1 MKNANFTPKQKQTIR
16 IVKQALIDNPKG
28 LTLDEI
34 NQKTKLSIS
43 TIQTTLKIL
52 ESEIYFD
59 EVEQV
64 YIFITPAND
73 EPTNETA
80 GETDNPVETAQDNCE
95 IAEIPKP
102 HKDKPCTTSKITGY
116 HIKGENVRIF
126 LDKRHNAQS
135 ITLSVND
142 LKDLLKSVKRQGL
155 KNVG

>member
-1 MKNANFTPKQKQTIR
+1 M
-16 IVKQALIDNPKG
+16 IDNPKG

-52 ESEIYFD
+52 ESKIHFD
-59 EVEQV
+59 EFEQV
-64 YIFITPAND
+64 YIFITPAN
-73 EPTNETA
+73 EPKNETA

-95 IAEIPKP
+95 IAEMPKQ

-116 HIKGENVRIF
+116 HIKGENIRIF
-126 LDKRHNAQS
+126 LGKRHNAES
-135 ITLSVND
+135 ITLSMND
-142 LKDLLKSVKRQGL
+142 LKGLLNSVKRQGL

>member
-34 NQKTKLSIS
+34 NQTTKLSIS

-52 ESEIYFD
+52 ESEIHFD

-64 YIFITPAND
+64 YLFATPAN
-73 EPTNETA
+73 EPTKA
-80 GETDNPVETAQDNCE
+80 DETDNPVETAQDNCE
-95 IAEIPKP
+95 IAEMPKQ

-116 HIKGENVRIF
+116 HIKGENIRIF
-126 LDKRHNAQS
+126 LDKRHNAES
-135 ITLSVND
+135 ITLSMND
-142 LKDLLKSVKRQGL
+142 LKGLLKSVKRQGL
-155 KNVG
+155 KGVGHD

>member
-52 ESEIYFD
+52 ASEIHFD

-64 YIFITPAND
+64 YLFATPAN
-73 EPTNETA
+73 EPTKA
-80 GETDNPVETAQDNCE
+80 GETEQVQEIKPKCTMFSPTAL
-95 IAEIPKP
+95 
-102 HKDKPCTTSKITGY
+102 TGFQ
-116 HIKGENVRIF
+116 IKGDNIRIF

>member
-1 MKNANFTPKQKQTIR
+1 MKTANFTPKQKQTIR

-52 ESEIYFD
+52 ESEIHFD
-59 EVEQV
+59 DVEQV
-64 YIFITPAND
+64 YLFITPIN
-73 EPTNETA
+73 EPTKA
-80 GETDNPVETAQDNCE
+80 GETDNPIETAQDNCE
-95 IAEIPKP
+95 IAEMPKP

-126 LDKRHNAQS
+126 LDKRHNAES
-135 ITLSVND
+135 ITLLVND

>member
-1 MKNANFTPKQKQTIR
+1 MKTANFTPKQKQTIR
-16 IVKQALIDNPKG
+16 IVKQSLMDNPKG

-52 ESEIYFD
+52 ESEIHFD

-64 YIFITPAND
+64 YIFITPAN
-73 EPTNETA
+73 EPTKA

-95 IAEIPKP
+95 IAEMP
-102 HKDKPCTTSKITGY
+102 KPCTTSKITGY

-126 LDKRHNAQS
+126 LDKRHNAES
-135 ITLSVND
+135 ITLSMND
-142 LKDLLKSVKRQGL
+142 LKGLLNSVKRQGL